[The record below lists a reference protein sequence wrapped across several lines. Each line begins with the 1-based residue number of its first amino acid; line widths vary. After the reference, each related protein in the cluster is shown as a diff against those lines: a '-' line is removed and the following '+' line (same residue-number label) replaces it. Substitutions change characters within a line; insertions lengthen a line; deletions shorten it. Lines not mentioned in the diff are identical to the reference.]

1 MPFEIAYFI
10 ISVVTLMIVGY
21 LFYGKYL
28 FKRKKDNKRDMDNEE
43 YTIF

>member
-28 FKRKKDNKRDMDNEE
+28 FKRKKDNKKGHGQ
-43 YTIF
+43 